1 MPLNKEGNKMNC
13 SDHPDYK
20 PIYGEPD
27 SCLRCWQAYARHCH
41 QQRCESE
48 RLIARLQERI
58 AKLEA
63 TGSGF
68 IN

>member
-1 MPLNKEGNKMNC
+1 MTLNKEGNKMNC
-13 SDHPDYK
+13 PNHPGYK
-20 PIYGEPD
+20 AYFGEPGD
-27 SCLRCWQAYARHCH
+27 CLHCWQIYARHCH